1 MREDIYDY
9 LINYGFT
16 EEDLS
21 RIKEEN
27 DKVYFAILKNIT
39 DNIEFL
45 ENKGLEK
52 NEVIQVVRKNPYII
66 TAGTRKKQLLDELY
80 NSIFNKDE
88 IKELIIKYPYI
99 YIVNPIELKE
109 VIDYLNNV
117 KLNLKDI
124 INENIDVL
132 SFDLENIKKYLNN
145 RGI

>member
-16 EEDLS
+16 EEDSS

-45 ENKGLEK
+45 ENKKKKK

>member
-80 NSIFNKDE
+80 NSIFNKGE